1 MATNRD
7 LLKEA
12 IADAKAVKETAI
24 ANAKAALEESF
35 TPFLREKLS
44 QKINEMDDFYEEDM
58 GTMMSNEAETETM
71 YEENMEEISLDE
83 LLAELDD
90 SSMEEELY
98 EAKEKE
104 EETEEMS
111 IEDMS
116 EDDLKSFIEDVIQDM
131 IGSGELEAG
140 HEGMENEEGAE
151 EEEEEEVSMEEIL
164 AEIEEAKKR
173 KKHTYLTNTKGR
185 DEHYTDST
193 EEDDAPYSSKKAAKV
208 TDYRELEEDSLN
220 EMASFY
226 KIKDNVNQ
234 ENAKRSIEIVRDAV
248 TSKGTALYSMLT
260 ALANDGQVDLKQLA
274 KETGKDIATWN
285 NPKTRGY
292 LEKDGKLAKYLD
304 AGSSPSVDQRGRKK
318 GSSSSNLDDLDLPS
332 VDEAYRAIK
341 TLQSELQEVNLLNA
355 KLLYTNKIF
364 RNKSLN
370 ESQKIKVLTMFDKA
384 KTKKEAQLVY
394 ETLQES
400 LKTTNTT
407 KAPIRE
413 SLGSA
418 SKMLGGN
425 SIKPII
431 ENNAF
436 ARMRELAGIK
446 K

>member
-44 QKINEMDDFYEEDM
+44 QKINEMDELSEEEM
-58 GTMMSNEAETETM
+58 EEMMPTEAEKSM
-71 YEENMEEISLDE
+71 YEEESELEEISLDE
-83 LLAELDD
+83 LLAELGD

-98 EAKEKE
+98 EAKKKE
-104 EETEEMS
+104 EEEEEETETEEMS

-131 IGSGELEAG
+131 ISAGELEAG
-140 HEGMENEEGAE
+140 HEGMEN

-164 AEIEEAKKR
+164 AEIEEARKR
-173 KKHTYLTNTKGR
+173 KKQEEETESL
-185 DEHYTDST
+185 DED
-193 EEDDAPYSSKKAAKV
+193 
-208 TDYRELEEDSLN
+208 LLN

-226 KIKDNVNQ
+226 KIKDDVNQ
-234 ENAKRSIEIVRDAV
+234 ENAKKAIEIVRDKV
-248 TSKGTALYSMLT
+248 TSKGTSLYALLDT
-260 ALANDGQVDLKQLA
+260 LASEGEVDLKQLA

-292 LEKDGKLAKYLD
+292 LEKEGILAKYID
-304 AGSSPSVDQRGRKK
+304 AGSSPSAKRTGRPK
-318 GSSSSNLDDLDLPS
+318 GSSDLEDLDLPPANES
-332 VDEAYRAIK
+332 LYEAYRAIK

-418 SKMLGGN
+418 SKMLGGA
-425 SIKPII
+425 STKPII
-431 ENNAF
+431 ENTAF
-436 ARMRELAGIK
+436 ARMRELAGLK

>member
-44 QKINEMDDFYEEDM
+44 QKINEMDELSEEEM
-58 GTMMSNEAETETM
+58 EEMMPAEAEKSM
-71 YEENMEEISLDE
+71 YEEESELEEISLDE

-90 SSMEEELY
+90 SPMEEELY

-104 EETEEMS
+104 EETEEEETEDEEMS

-131 IGSGELEAG
+131 ISAGELEAG

-151 EEEEEEVSMEEIL
+151 EEEISMEEIL
-164 AEIEEAKKR
+164 AEIEEAKK
-173 KKHTYLTNTKGR
+173 KKKQEEETESL
-185 DEHYTDST
+185 DED
-193 EEDDAPYSSKKAAKV
+193 
-208 TDYRELEEDSLN
+208 LLN

-226 KIKDNVNQ
+226 KIKDDVNQ
-234 ENAKRSIEIVRDAV
+234 ENAKKAIEIVRDRV
-248 TSKGTALYSMLT
+248 TNKGTSLYALLDT
-260 ALANDGQVDLKQLA
+260 LANTGEVDLKQLA

-292 LEKDGKLAKYLD
+292 LEKEGILAKYLD
-304 AGSSPSVDQRGRKK
+304 AGSSPSAKRTGRPK
-318 GSSSSNLDDLDLPS
+318 GSSDLEDLDLPPTNES
-332 VDEAYRAIK
+332 LYEAYKAIK

-413 SLGSA
+413 SLSSA
-418 SKMLGGN
+418 SKMLGGA
-425 SIKPII
+425 STKPII
-431 ENNAF
+431 ENTAF
-436 ARMRELAGIK
+436 ARMRELAGLK